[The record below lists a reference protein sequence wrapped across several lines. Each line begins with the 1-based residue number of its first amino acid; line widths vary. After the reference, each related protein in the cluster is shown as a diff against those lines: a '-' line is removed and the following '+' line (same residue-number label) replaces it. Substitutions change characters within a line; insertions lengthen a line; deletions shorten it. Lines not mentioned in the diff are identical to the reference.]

1 MKTAFV
7 FPGQGSQSIGMGQD
21 LYQNMAA
28 ARLVFEEVDDA
39 LNEKLSTLMF
49 SGDSAALTK
58 TENAQPAIMAVGMAA
73 VRAMEAELG
82 RPLSD
87 IATCMAGHSLGEY
100 TALCAA
106 GALSIADTAR
116 LLRARGQAMAEAG
129 ANAPGAMAAV
139 LGLSMDQVRDIV
151 TQASDT
157 ESRVV
162 VANDN
167 CPGQVVISGHTDA
180 IDRAIAAAT
189 AAGAKRALKLQVA
202 GAFHSPYMQ
211 AAADK
216 MQAIL
221 SDLTIHTP
229 RTPVVANVT
238 ADFVSDPADIKR
250 RLVEQVTGSVRW
262 TESAHFMT
270 ATQGVNTFIECG
282 NGKVIAGLMK
292 RMAPEATILSVGDT
306 AGVESALAVLK

>member
-7 FPGQGSQSIGMGQD
+7 FPGQGSQSVGMGQD
-21 LYQNMAA
+21 LYNNSSA

-39 LNEKLSTLMF
+39 LNEKLSHLMF
-49 SGDSAALTK
+49 SGDAAELTK

-73 VRAMEAELG
+73 VRALEAELG
-82 RPLSD
+82 HSLTDVASC
-87 IATCMAGHSLGEY
+87 TAGHSLGEY

-116 LLRARGQAMAEAG
+116 LLRARGQAMAEA
-129 ANAPGAMAAV
+129 AAKAPGAMAAV
-139 LGLSMDQVRDIV
+139 LGLSMEQVHDIV
-151 TQASDT
+151 AQSSDN
-157 ESRVV
+157 ESQVV

-167 CPGQVVISGHTDA
+167 CPGQVVISGHMTALDK
-180 IDRAIAAAT
+180 AIAAAT

-211 AAADK
+211 EAADK

-221 SDLTIHTP
+221 ANLSIQKTRI
-229 RTPVVANVT
+229 PVVANVT
-238 ADFVSDPADIKR
+238 ADFVTEPDEIKR

-262 TESAHFMT
+262 TESTAFMT
-270 ATQGVNTFIECG
+270 NFGIDTFIECG
-282 NGKVIAGLMK
+282 NGKVIAGLVK
-292 RMAPEATILSVGDT
+292 RMAPTATILSVGET
-306 AGVESALAVLK
+306 TSVSSALELFK